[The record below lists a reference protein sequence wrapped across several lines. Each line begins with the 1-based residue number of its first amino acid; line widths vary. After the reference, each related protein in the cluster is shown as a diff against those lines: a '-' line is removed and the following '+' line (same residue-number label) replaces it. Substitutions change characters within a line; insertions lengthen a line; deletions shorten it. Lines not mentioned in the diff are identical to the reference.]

1 MNLSQA
7 HHVSKWPGGQPLVRG
22 KNLSSPIVC
31 RVTEIVNQPFP
42 SKGHALT
49 GRVNRQSGVKG
60 KLGYHATLAQYKD
73 VGLSRQSSSGF
84 TLGARLRGKSGRVL
98 I

>member
-7 HHVSKWPGGQPLVRG
+7 HHVSKRPGGQPLVSG
-22 KNLSSPIVC
+22 ENLSRPIVC

-42 SKGHALT
+42 SKVHALT
-49 GRVNRQSGVKG
+49 GRVNRPKWGLRVISDAGRFA
-60 KLGYHATLAQYKD
+60 LYKD
-73 VGLSRQSSSGF
+73 VGISR
-84 TLGARLRGKSGRVL
+84 AV